1 MVSDAGNMC
10 QKRAKH
16 KSIGIQS
23 SDNED
28 IPRTSR
34 LQPQGTYSQIS
45 GTYFQPMLC
54 LLHP

>member
-1 MVSDAGNMC
+1 MVKAE
-10 QKRAKH
+10 H
-16 KSIGIQS
+16 KSLGIQS

-34 LQPQGTYSQIS
+34 LLPQGTYSQIS
-45 GTYFQPMLC
+45 GTCFQPMLC